1 MEILVT
7 YKLYLSSSP
16 SFSNLN
22 AIPPNIFLYHPPW
35 IICQIYKILVRIK
48 SHKSQIRLEFRKQ
61 LAFVGF
67 IGPDHLLFV
76 EAMNW
81 KLNRRGG
88 KICIFRFNSLRFG
101 FEH

>member
-7 YKLYLSSSP
+7 YKCLSCPP

-22 AIPPNIFLYHPPW
+22 AIPPNIFFVPPSME
-35 IICQIYKILVRIK
+35 ICQIYKILVRIK

-88 KICIFRFNSLRFG
+88 KICIFRFNSLRFS